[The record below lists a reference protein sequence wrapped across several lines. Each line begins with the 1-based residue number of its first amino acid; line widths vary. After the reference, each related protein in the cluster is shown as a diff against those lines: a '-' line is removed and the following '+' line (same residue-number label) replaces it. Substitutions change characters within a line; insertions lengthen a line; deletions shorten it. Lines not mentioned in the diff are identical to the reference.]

1 MKADAWGREAA
12 GVCTHQWWPLSLV
25 TDYRSLML
33 PQRPPQLVEM
43 NHPSAFFC
51 KPSITSDSSPQTP
64 PPQSSLNHLHR
75 IAVLHIR
82 RGCAKYLVADELCW
96 RISPRGRVPPHPPA
110 MFHPVPLPA
119 FLFLPTLSRRPPAQH
134 IRLCTS
140 ITFCHLF
147 LFLDCSFPQFWSSC
161 PPTSTVHHHPRS
173 LCHRSVSVSL
183 GISLPAIS
191 ERANHCW
198 HFKRPCWWNGPLW
211 RRHLFSGFSIPA
223 DVIICLLSR
232 QLGGQVSSWWQAS
245 VTSISLIRLLTLLT
259 ALTILPPPSVW
270 IVHLVGLLSWAFSAD
285 TEHSSPRTLGP
296 TPSWPQSL
304 PRTQMEMALST
315 PSQQGTKRETSSSIA
330 KKVTPWDWVL
340 NLGNNF

>member
-12 GVCTHQWWPLSLV
+12 WVCTHQWWPLSLV

-33 PQRPPQLVEM
+33 PQRPPRLVEM

-64 PPQSSLNHLHR
+64 PPHPPATTSTDSQCYTLEED
-75 IAVLHIR
+75 A
-82 RGCAKYLVADELCW
+82 AKYLVADELCW
-96 RISPRGRVPPHPPA
+96 RISPRGRVPPPRHVPSCSSTSLPFPSHSFPP
-110 MFHPVPLPA
+110 FSCTTHQ
-119 FLFLPTLSRRPPAQH
+119 TLHQH
-134 IRLCTS
+134 YF
-140 ITFCHLF
+140 FCHLL
-147 LFLDCSFPQFWSSC
+147 LFLDCSFPHFWSSC

-270 IVHLVGLLSWAFSAD
+270 IVHLVGLLNWAFSAD
-285 TEHSSPRTLGP
+285 TEHSSPRTLAP

-315 PSQQGTKRETSSSIA
+315 PSQQEMKRETSSSIA
-330 KKVTPWDWVL
+330 KKVTTRDWVL
-340 NLGNNF
+340 NLGNKF